1 MQLRNTLLLMLALGL
16 FTAVFS
22 AHASPDRTGIIRT
35 IDLANQYIV
44 IDAQRYPINEHTEIV
59 NLTGS
64 GNSLQALRT
73 GYPVAFSV
81 EHGRLEKIT
90 IYPTDP
96 AERRQ
101 LGYRSETDF
110 SQ

>member
-1 MQLRNTLLLMLALGL
+1 MRLRTILLLTLGL
-16 FTAVFS
+16 FTVVFS
-22 AHASPDRTGIIRT
+22 AHASSDRTGIIRT

-64 GNSLQALRT
+64 SNSLQALRT
-73 GYPVAFSV
+73 GYPVAFSA

-96 AERRQ
+96 AERRR